1 MTTTNREQ
9 QNGEN
14 TNVPKSTLEM
24 FIQAVEKKTNDP
36 VHHRLLNACRQT
48 NQPGSLEAE
57 LQTIV
62 SEIISEA

>member
-1 MTTTNREQ
+1 MTTKNEQ
-9 QNGEN
+9 QVGGN
-14 TNVPKSTLEM
+14 TDSPKSTLEL

-48 NQPGSLEAE
+48 NLPGTLEAE
-57 LQTIV
+57 LQAIV

>member
-1 MTTTNREQ
+1 MTTDNEHQ
-9 QNGEN
+9 DVEN
-14 TNVPKSTLEM
+14 TDAPKSTLEL

-48 NQPGSLEAE
+48 KSPGALEAE
-57 LQTIV
+57 LQAIV